1 MIDFVAVGR
10 KIAEFRINNKMTQ
23 DELADKLY
31 VTRQALSK
39 WENGS
44 SAPSINVLLTL
55 AEIFNTTF
63 DEILCLNDE
72 DDIDPEDIFHGHSRT
87 YVVNKLIRNEIDVNI
102 ADVFYL
108 LSPSE
113 RMLVLKSVI
122 DNETIVNM
130 NELYVKLTASEQKY
144 INEWRKK

>member
-1 MIDFVAVGR
+1 MIDFVSVGR

-44 SAPSINVLLTL
+44 SAPSINILLTL

-72 DDIDPEDIFHGHSRT
+72 DDIDPEDIFRGHSRS

-113 RMLVLKSVI
+113 RMLVLKSII
-122 DNETIVNM
+122 DNETKVNM

>member
-44 SAPSINVLLTL
+44 SAPSINILLTL

-72 DDIDPEDIFHGHSRT
+72 DDIDPEDIFRGHSRP

-113 RMLVLKSVI
+113 RMLVLKSII
-122 DNETIVNM
+122 DNETKVNM